1 MLCPTCGGRT
11 DLSRDPYVC
20 PTGIV
25 SNEQCL
31 HELEQVLLAKIETKE
46 IEVPRGGI
54 GVRVGKKKRPPS
66 TAPTCGIEVP
76 RVVALEQTTLRGA
89 VHERG

>member
-11 DLSRDPYVC
+11 DLSRNPYVC

-31 HELEQVLLAKIETKE
+31 YELEQVFIMASKTETEAPSE
-46 IEVPRGGI
+46 IWNWGE
-54 GVRVGKKKRPPS
+54 S
-66 TAPTCGIEVP
+66 F
-76 RVVALEQTTLRGA
+76 
-89 VHERG
+89 